1 MRMRLIMIMIMIITM
16 ITWWL
21 RWWYYEY
28 YDNGDMMMNWW
39 WWFRDDS
46 IDYIA
51 SLLWRNNE
59 PFIVL
64 LGASGD
70 VGRHVPRGSIGNLV
84 GVANREISA
93 ADGLDVHACLEL
105 TSRYLGSIFAN
116 IRRRLGRF
124 RVQRLLIKGAFLV
137 TDDRVLN
144 LPLGC

>member
-1 MRMRLIMIMIMIITM
+1 M
-16 ITWWL
+16 
-21 RWWYYEY
+21 
-28 YDNGDMMMNWW
+28 
-39 WWFRDDS
+39 
-46 IDYIA
+46 
-51 SLLWRNNE
+51 
-59 PFIVL
+59 L

-137 TDDRVLN
+137 KDDRVLKG
-144 LPLGC
+144 PLGRSLRSFACTAHSAHSLRSAPLRYARLACSLRSRACSLTLLTPLWDS